1 MVLRTNIGDLAKA
14 AKAIGKDVVSGAKAK
29 MKKPVSMV
37 REAGRTIRRNPKK
50 SAAIGAGLAGST
62 GFYLY
67 DGKRNAY
74 EDDTSM
80 E

>member
-14 AKAIGKDVVSGAKAK
+14 AKAIGKDVVSGAKSK

-50 SAAIGAGLAGST
+50 SAAVAAGLAGST

-74 EDDTSM
+74 EDETNM

>member
-1 MVLRTNIGDLAKA
+1 MALRTNIENLAKA
-14 AKAIGKDVVSGAKAK
+14 AKTFVKEKTVKPISMAKGAAAK
-29 MKKPVSMV
+29 IK
-37 REAGRTIRRNPKK
+37 RNPKK
-50 SAAIGAGLAGST
+50 SAAIAAGLAGAT

-74 EDDTSM
+74 EDETNM

>member
-1 MVLRTNIGDLAKA
+1 MVLKTNLSNLAQA
-14 AKAIGKDVVSGAKAK
+14 AKAVGKDVVGAVKAKA
-29 MKKPVSMV
+29 KKPVSMV

-50 SAAIGAGLAGST
+50 SAAIGAGLAGAT
-62 GFYLY
+62 GFYIY

-74 EDDTSM
+74 EDDTNM

>member
-1 MVLRTNIGDLAKA
+1 MVLKTNLANLA
-14 AKAIGKDVVSGAKAK
+14 KDVVSGVKSK
-29 MKKPVSMV
+29 MKKPAGMV

-50 SAAIGAGLAGST
+50 SAAITAGLAGST

-74 EDDTSM
+74 EDDSNM

>member
-1 MVLRTNIGDLAKA
+1 MVLKTNLSNLA
-14 AKAIGKDVVSGAKAK
+14 KDVVSATKAK
-29 MKKPVSMV
+29 MKKPASMV

-50 SAAIGAGLAGST
+50 SAAVAAGLAGAT

-74 EDDTSM
+74 EDEM
-80 E
+80 V

>member
-1 MVLRTNIGDLAKA
+1 MVLKTNLSNLA
-14 AKAIGKDVVSGAKAK
+14 KDVVSATKAK
-29 MKKPVSMV
+29 MKKPASMV

-50 SAAIGAGLAGST
+50 SAAIGAGLAGAT

-74 EDDTSM
+74 EDDSNM

>member
-1 MVLRTNIGDLAKA
+1 MVLKTNLANLAQA
-14 AKAIGKDVVSGAKAK
+14 AKAVGKDVVGAVKAKA
-29 MKKPVSMV
+29 KKPVSIV

-74 EDDTSM
+74 EDDTNM

>member
-14 AKAIGKDVVSGAKAK
+14 AKAIGKDVVSGAKSK

-50 SAAIGAGLAGST
+50 SAAVAAGLAGST

-74 EDDTSM
+74 ED
-80 E
+80 EVI

>member
-1 MVLRTNIGDLAKA
+1 MALKTNLPNLIKA
-14 AKAIGKDVVSGAKAK
+14 AKDVGSDVVGMVKSKAK
-29 MKKPVSMV
+29 KPAKMV

-50 SAAIGAGLAGST
+50 SAAVAAGLAGST

-74 EDDTSM
+74 EDEM
-80 E
+80 I

>member
-1 MVLRTNIGDLAKA
+1 MVLKTNLSNLA
-14 AKAIGKDVVSGAKAK
+14 KDVVSATKAK
-29 MKKPVSMV
+29 MKKPASMV

-50 SAAIGAGLAGST
+50 SAAAAAGLAGAT

-74 EDDTSM
+74 EDEM
-80 E
+80 V

>member
-14 AKAIGKDVVSGAKAK
+14 AKAIGKDVVSGAKSK

-50 SAAIGAGLAGST
+50 SAAIAAGLAGST

-74 EDDTSM
+74 E
-80 E
+80 EEPIE

>member
-1 MVLRTNIGDLAKA
+1 MLLKTNLSNLA
-14 AKAIGKDVVSGAKAK
+14 KDVVSATKAK
-29 MKKPVSMV
+29 MKKPASMV

-50 SAAIGAGLAGST
+50 SAAVAAGLAGST

-74 EDDTSM
+74 EDEM
-80 E
+80 V

>member
-1 MVLRTNIGDLAKA
+1 MVLRTNLSNLA
-14 AKAIGKDVVSGAKAK
+14 KDVVSATKAK
-29 MKKPVSMV
+29 MKKPASMV

-50 SAAIGAGLAGST
+50 SAAVAAGLAGST

-74 EDDTSM
+74 EDEM
-80 E
+80 V

>member
-1 MVLRTNIGDLAKA
+1 MVLKTNLANLA
-14 AKAIGKDVVSGAKAK
+14 KDVVSATKAK
-29 MKKPVSMV
+29 MKKPAGMV

-50 SAAIGAGLAGST
+50 SAAVAAGLAGST

-74 EDDTSM
+74 EDEM
-80 E
+80 V

>member
-1 MVLRTNIGDLAKA
+1 MVLKTNLANLAQA
-14 AKAIGKDVVSGAKAK
+14 AKAVGKDVVGAVKAKA
-29 MKKPVSMV
+29 KKPVSMV

-67 DGKRNAY
+67 NGKRNAY

>member
-1 MVLRTNIGDLAKA
+1 MVLKTNLANLAQA
-14 AKAIGKDVVSGAKAK
+14 AKAVGKDVVGAVISKA
-29 MKKPVSMV
+29 KKPVSMV

-74 EDDTSM
+74 EDDTNM

>member
-1 MVLRTNIGDLAKA
+1 MVLKTNLANLAQA
-14 AKAIGKDVVSGAKAK
+14 AKAVGKDVVGAVKAK
-29 MKKPVSMV
+29 TKKPVSMV

-67 DGKRNAY
+67 NGKRNAY

>member
-1 MVLRTNIGDLAKA
+1 MVLKTNLANLAQA
-14 AKAIGKDVVSGAKAK
+14 AKAVGKDVVGAVKAKA
-29 MKKPVSMV
+29 KKPVSMV

-50 SAAIGAGLAGST
+50 SAAVAAGLAGST

-74 EDDTSM
+74 EDDTNM

>member
-14 AKAIGKDVVSGAKAK
+14 AKAIGKDVVSGAKSK

-50 SAAIGAGLAGST
+50 SAAVAAGLAGST

-74 EDDTSM
+74 EDEM
-80 E
+80 V

>member
-14 AKAIGKDVVSGAKAK
+14 AKAIGKDVVSGTKSK

-50 SAAIGAGLAGST
+50 SAAVAAGLAGST

-74 EDDTSM
+74 EDEM
-80 E
+80 V

>member
-1 MVLRTNIGDLAKA
+1 MVLKTNLSNLA
-14 AKAIGKDVVSGAKAK
+14 KDVVSATKAK
-29 MKKPVSMV
+29 MKKPASMV

-50 SAAIGAGLAGST
+50 SAAVAAGLAGAT

-74 EDDTSM
+74 EDDSNM
-80 E
+80 

>member
-1 MVLRTNIGDLAKA
+1 MVLRTNLSNLA
-14 AKAIGKDVVSGAKAK
+14 KDVVSATKAK
-29 MKKPVSMV
+29 MKKPASMV

-50 SAAIGAGLAGST
+50 SAAVAAGLAGST

-74 EDDTSM
+74 EDEM
-80 E
+80 I

>member
-14 AKAIGKDVVSGAKAK
+14 AKAIGKDVVSGAKSK

-50 SAAIGAGLAGST
+50 SAAVAAGLAGST

-74 EDDTSM
+74 E
-80 E
+80 EEPIE

>member
-1 MVLRTNIGDLAKA
+1 MPLRTNIGDLAKA

-50 SAAIGAGLAGST
+50 SAAVAAGLAGST

-74 EDDTSM
+74 EDEM
-80 E
+80 V